1 MFPSIMVNLAGG
13 QARAGPGSTKSP
25 IVLPDPSQ
33 IIRRPESKAPG
44 MPPGAGGKPTPFT
57 SFNSDLPGLKSLT
70 GIPDLK
76 SSFSGQTGEIIPAQY
91 HTHNSIGIGSLA
103 PLVQ

>member
-1 MFPSIMVNLAGG
+1 MFPSIIPNLGG
-13 QARAGPGSTKSP
+13 GPARAGPGSGKSP
-25 IVLPDPSQ
+25 IIWPDRPQ

-44 MPPGAGGKPTPFT
+44 MPPGAGGKPTPFPP
-57 SFNSDLPGLKSLT
+57 FNPVT

-76 SSFSGQTGEIIPAQY
+76 SSFSGQTGEIIPTEY
-91 HTHNSIGIGSLA
+91 HTYNSIGIGSLA

>member
-1 MFPSIMVNLAGG
+1 MFNLAVG
-13 QARAGPGSTKSP
+13 QARGGPGSAKSP

-33 IIRRPESKAPG
+33 IILSQKG
-44 MPPGAGGKPTPFT
+44 GIHGIQVPPSAGSKPTPFT
-57 SFNSDLPGLKSLT
+57 SFNSDLPGLSRLP

-76 SSFSGQTGEIIPAQY
+76 SSFSGQTGEIIATTY
-91 HTHNSIGIGSLA
+91 HTYNSIGIGSLA